1 MNLPSP
7 EIYFISEKEAYLL
20 TDYTIDTII
29 GKITIKRG
37 FIFDGASIPWFAWSI
52 IGETP
57 FNGKILP
64 AAIVHDILYR
74 THYVGVMK
82 ANDVWYDLCKRNDI
96 AWGKRQVMTQ
106 VLNAFGWVAYN
117 RVTPKDIEYYKQFLV
132 VNYYL
137 NLRMETSILL

>member
-7 EIYFISEKEAYLL
+7 YIYFISDTEVYLL
-20 TDYTIDTII
+20 ENYTVDTII

-37 FIFDGASIPWFAWSI
+37 FIYDGASLPKWTWSL
-52 IGETP
+52 IGESP
-57 FNGKILP
+57 FSGLIQP

-82 ANDVWYDLCKRNDI
+82 ANDVWFDLCKRNDV
-96 AWGKRQVMTQ
+96 AWGKRQIMTQ

-117 RVTPKDIEYYKQFLV
+117 KIKPKDIEYYKQFLV
-132 VNYYL
+132 VTYYL
-137 NLRMETSILL
+137 NNTK